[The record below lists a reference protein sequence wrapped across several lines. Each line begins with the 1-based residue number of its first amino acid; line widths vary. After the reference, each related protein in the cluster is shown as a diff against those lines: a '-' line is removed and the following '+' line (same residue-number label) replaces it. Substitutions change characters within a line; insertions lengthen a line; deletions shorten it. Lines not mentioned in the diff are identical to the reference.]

1 MMILQS
7 QGGQRCKMQ
16 ALCLA
21 ALEIVLEEIEGHLD
35 DGEVEHPDRQIAFT
49 QISDFAQM
57 SRVYSDI
64 WVCSDIWPYSDI
76 LLYSDIWVCSD
87 IWLYS
92 DAVGVLIISPTVGGC
107 ELGGLRSNVD
117 SEGGK
122 YTSAIASVYLPPSS
136 STLRWSCTRCL
147 NHRLRSNVDSEV
159 GKYTSAIASVYLPP
173 SSSTLRWSCTRRK
186 ASIPQ
191 ATSTQVPLVQVQV
204 QLSYHL
210 ETWTWTW
217 GDLSRV
223 SGWATRATSLK
234 VHLVKTKATSAI
246 PSVALTWAESAK
258 STSPTVGL
266 VQKFVHVL
274 ESERVKNWSWS
285 IIKQKQ
291 SRSFWSLSFWLSW
304 TLLA

>member
-136 STLRWSCTRCL
+136 STLRWSCTR
-147 NHRLRSNVDSEV
+147 
-159 GKYTSAIASVYLPP
+159 
-173 SSSTLRWSCTRRK
+173 RK
-186 ASIPQ
+186 ASTPRQTRDLPSPHTPTEGLMI
-191 ATSTQVPLVQVQV
+191 ST
-204 QLSYHL
+204 
-210 ETWTWTW
+210 
-217 GDLSRV
+217 
-223 SGWATRATSLK
+223 
-234 VHLVKTKATSAI
+234 
-246 PSVALTWAESAK
+246 
-258 STSPTVGL
+258 PTASKPPA
-266 VQKFVHVL
+266 Q
-274 ESERVKNWSWS
+274 R
-285 IIKQKQ
+285 
-291 SRSFWSLSFWLSW
+291 
-304 TLLA
+304 